1 MLVEVQIVE
10 TKNPRKTFVAF
21 NNSIRP
27 NKGDKTIGLKSI
39 CEVEKILK
47 GVDTDSYILTDGS
60 TILNPIKIIGE
71 VKEFDFDEHEF
82 DEGPFYVS
90 CMGTQKNPILVR
102 DGNPISLINFY

>member
-27 NKGDKTIGLKSI
+27 NKGDTTIGLKSV
-39 CEVEKILK
+39 CEVKEILK
-47 GVDTDSYILTDGS
+47 GVETDSYILTDGS
-60 TILNPIKIIGE
+60 TIFNPIKIIGE

-102 DGNPISLINFY
+102 DGSPICLINFY